1 MRRTS
6 SQTTNAEVG
15 RLKAFTYIL
24 VTRQVVRG
32 AEIRSR
38 IEDDHNSGLTS
49 SRRNKIGETEHS
61 SRNERIAIDSSI
73 DDASTKRPRDY
84 YTVVHDRASQKLTVA
99 RVVGRPA
106 MTLHPCEMNARGCDG
121 LDAPLPASAR
131 GWRSQTVS
139 PPALVRYDAT
149 VGQGLDRLEIV
160 RSCGRSGLAVFHP
173 ISRSSLAQRI
183 RRCAAEGH
191 QEEWVVVGC
200 MGQGACVRPSKSP
213 SSPSDRLVVSVYCIR
228 TKFGKMKL
236 Y

>member
-1 MRRTS
+1 MVNNALRDSRRWTSQVRGIAADAHPRQEYVCTSSSIRMRRTS
-6 SQTTNAEVG
+6 SQTTNAEVA
-15 RLKAFTYIL
+15 RLKAFTHFP
-24 VTRQVVRG
+24 VTRQPHSIVRG
-32 AEIRSR
+32 AEIRFR
-38 IEDDHNSGLTS
+38 IEDDHNSNLTS
-49 SRRNKIGETEHS
+49 SRRNKIGETQHS

-99 RVVGRPA
+99 RVVGRLA

-139 PPALVRYDAT
+139 PTALVRYDAT

-191 QEEWVVVGC
+191 RE
-200 MGQGACVRPSKSP
+200 K
-213 SSPSDRLVVSVYCIR
+213 
-228 TKFGKMKL
+228 
-236 Y
+236 